1 MNGGKDTALHQTFPH
16 YYIVAEN
23 IAKMLTNF

>member
-1 MNGGKDTALHQTFPH
+1 MGKKTQALHQTFPH
-16 YYIVAEN
+16 YYTVAEN